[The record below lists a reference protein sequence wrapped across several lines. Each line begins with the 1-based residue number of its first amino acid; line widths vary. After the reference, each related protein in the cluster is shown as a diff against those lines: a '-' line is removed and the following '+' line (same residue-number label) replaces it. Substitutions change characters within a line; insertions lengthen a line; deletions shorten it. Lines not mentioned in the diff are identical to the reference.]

1 MRDGIR
7 NTGYF
12 KRMPNQR
19 LDFLIV
25 NFRFDMRLD
34 DNLMR
39 DW

>member
-12 KRMPNQR
+12 KRMSNQR